1 MLTVSKVYE
10 TRAIGFNGRNFY
22 NLVVG
27 FDCQEPALTINAK
40 LKAIEAQ
47 HGRSSEK
54 AANNSGILDLDLLS
68 YGSQIVATNELSL
81 PRSDVRRAAY
91 ALRPLVD
98 IAPDTV
104 DPITKLTYRVL
115 WDTFADKSS
124 ILKDVSDLFE

>member
-47 HGRSSEK
+47 HGRS
-54 AANNSGILDLDLLS
+54 
-68 YGSQIVATNELSL
+68 
-81 PRSDVRRAAY
+81 
-91 ALRPLVD
+91 LR
-98 IAPDTV
+98 
-104 DPITKLTYRVL
+104 DPGLGLTQL
-115 WDTFADKSS
+115 WFADRCN
-124 ILKDVSDLFE
+124 E